1 MQLSPTIFRKTISSR
16 KLIYALWSLAAL
28 VVAITKAA
36 PHRHNNYIIFRSS
49 FYHFSSFQPLYL
61 SYPSEHHD
69 RFLYGPVFPIL
80 FAPFALLP
88 DFIGMFLWL
97 CLSVAGCLWAVRML
111 PTTEKKKITILWI
124 AFLDLYTALCM
135 QQLNVLI
142 GACILLSFI
151 MVEKKREW
159 AAALFIALG
168 TLTKIYG
175 IVGLVF
181 FPFAAKKGR
190 YLAWLFLWF
199 GIIGFL
205 PILLGGGSYV
215 FEQYSSWIDCLGGK
229 NTENFFSLSQN
240 VSLLGIVRKVSG
252 STEYSD
258 LLLLLPGI
266 VLFALPFIRFRQY
279 RSTTFRMNILASTLL
294 FTVLFSTG
302 SESSTYIIA
311 LLGVGIWFA
320 HPARGKVN
328 WLDITLLVGTL
339 LLSSLSPTDLFPAAI
354 RKNVIQPLAMKAL
367 FPSFIWIKI
376 CIDLLRTNFVSTETN
391 TQRTQTND
399 SN

>member
-1 MQLSPTIFRKTISSR
+1 
-16 KLIYALWSLAAL
+16 
-28 VVAITKAA
+28 
-36 PHRHNNYIIFRSS
+36 
-49 FYHFSSFQPLYL
+49 
-61 SYPSEHHD
+61 
-69 RFLYGPVFPIL
+69 
-80 FAPFALLP
+80 
-88 DFIGMFLWL
+88 
-97 CLSVAGCLWAVRML
+97 
-111 PTTEKKKITILWI
+111 
-124 AFLDLYTALCM
+124 
-135 QQLNVLI
+135 NVLI

-215 FEQYSSWIDCLGGK
+215 FEQYSSWIDCLVGK

-328 WLDITLLVGTL
+328 WLDIALLVGTL

-354 RKNVIQPLAMKAL
+354 RKNVIQPFAMKAL